1 MHFITSNFNNL
12 HSNRGWDLLKKK
24 YNVIL
29 DEDYNSFYIKLN
41 NRTILNTYDSFHI
54 FIYLD
59 VNNIDK
65 NIKLLKELKKK
76 IFLEKKLFCIY
87 IFKYNDNNLI
97 NNKNII
103 KKISNFIAELNL
115 HKKNLYLKSYLELKH
130 NFFNERNKSYLKFP
144 FDISALKK
152 FSAIVRN
159 NLRIIYSKPYKL
171 IILDC
176 DNTLWGGILDEDKAE
191 GISYGNDE
199 GGVVFKEFQNILK
212 KLKKEGFLLSISSK
226 NNEKSVWAAMKHKKM
241 ILQKKDFL
249 NPKINWD
256 EKYINIKK
264 TLSELSLRPS
274 DSIFIDDNILE
285 IEKVKKFIKG
295 INCLHIN
302 KKINIKKN
310 ITDDPRFQKLIILEE
325 DIKKYKQYEIKFKY
339 EKLKKNNKNNSI
351 FFKKLKQK
359 IKIFNC
365 NKSNFE
371 RALQLFAKTNQ
382 FNFSLN
388 RYGGLK
394 LKKIINDLNYDV
406 KLFDLNDKFG
416 SHGIIGAYIIKK
428 KSNTIEIIDF
438 ILSCRVFNRY
448 VEDYIIWH
456 ICKTYKARKIL
467 INYLSTDLNNKL
479 IPKFLK
485 NKYFVLKNK
494 INNVYTY
501 QVILNKNLNEIK
513 NIFNNQN

>member
-1 MHFITSNFNNL
+1 VS
-12 HSNRGWDLLKKK
+12 
-24 YNVIL
+24 
-29 DEDYNSFYIKLN
+29 
-41 NRTILNTYDSFHI
+41 
-54 FIYLD
+54 
-59 VNNIDK
+59 
-65 NIKLLKELKKK
+65 
-76 IFLEKKLFCIY
+76 
-87 IFKYNDNNLI
+87 
-97 NNKNII
+97 
-103 KKISNFIAELNL
+103 
-115 HKKNLYLKSYLELKH
+115 
-130 NFFNERNKSYLKFP
+130 
-144 FDISALKK
+144 
-152 FSAIVRN
+152 N
-159 NLRIIYSKPYKL
+159 NLRIINARPYKL

-191 GISYGNDE
+191 GIRYGNYD
-199 GGVVFKEFQNILK
+199 GGVIFKEFQNILK
-212 KLKKEGFLLSISSK
+212 KLKKKGFLLSISSK
-226 NNEKSVWAAMKHKKM
+226 NNEESVWTAMKHKKM

-274 DSIFIDDNILE
+274 DTIFIDDNILE
-285 IEKVKKFIKG
+285 IKKVKKFIKG

-302 KKINIKKN
+302 SEINIKKN
-310 ITDDPRFQKLIILEE
+310 ITDNPRFQKLTILEE
-325 DIKKYKQYEIKFKY
+325 DIKKYKQYKIKFKY

-359 IKIFNC
+359 IKFFNC

-371 RALQLFAKTNQ
+371 RALQLFIKTNQ

-388 RYGGLK
+388 RYSGVE
-394 LKKIINDLNYDV
+394 LKKIISDVNYDV
-406 KLFDLNDKFG
+406 KLFDLNDRFG
-416 SHGIIGAYIIKK
+416 NHGVVGSYIVKK
-428 KSNTIEIIDF
+428 KTNTIEIIDLV
-438 ILSCRVFNRY
+438 LSCRVFNRY

-494 INNVYTY
+494 INNIYTY